1 LSTSLPT
8 AERRGGL
15 ANVVDIIIAPNA
27 AFDRI
32 RQVPVWGWAFLVA
45 TLLGIAGALLA
56 GPAVQHAI
64 DTSMPATLA
73 ANEGIAKL
81 PPDQQQ
87 KQIAAFV
94 SLYKNI
100 AKFTWII
107 TPVWIILLGLIQGVV
122 MLIANAAGRG
132 SGTFKHYF
140 ALSITVAVVGFGLSS
155 LVLGVIVAVR
165 GADSF
170 DSTTAVQ
177 SAVPSLG
184 LLAPGMK
191 GALAGF
197 LGAFNVFVLWATA
210 LLALGMERVGRI
222 SRGPAWATAIIMLLL
237 TACFAAY
244 GAKQNG

>member
-1 LSTSLPT
+1 MSTSLPT

-45 TLLGIAGALLA
+45 ALLAIAGALLA

-64 DTSMPATLA
+64 ETGMPATLA
-73 ANEGIAKL
+73 ANENIAKL

-100 AKFTWII
+100 AKFSWIL
-107 TPVWIILLGLIQGVV
+107 TPVWLLLIGLIQGVV

-132 SGTFKHYF
+132 TGTFKQYF
-140 ALSITVAVVGFGLSS
+140 ALSITVAVVGIGLSS

-170 DSTTAVQ
+170 ETTTAVQ
-177 SAVPSLG
+177 SAIPSLG
-184 LLAPGMK
+184 LLAPGAK
-191 GALAGF
+191 GALGGF
-197 LGAFNVFVLWATA
+197 LGSLNVFVLWATA
-210 LLALGMERVGRI
+210 LLALGMERIGRI
-222 SRGPAWATAIIMLLL
+222 ARGPAWATAIIMLLL
-237 TACFAAY
+237 TACLAAY

>member
-1 LSTSLPT
+1 VPT
-8 AERRGGL
+8 VERRSGL
-15 ANVVDIIIAPNA
+15 ANVVDIIIAPNS

-45 TLLGIAGALLA
+45 TLLGIAGALLV
-56 GPAVQHAI
+56 GPAIQHAI
-64 DTSMPATLA
+64 ETGMPAMLA
-73 ANEGIAKL
+73 ANENIAKL

-87 KQIAAFV
+87 KQIAGFM

-100 AKFTWII
+100 AKFSWIL
-107 TPVWIILLGLIQGVV
+107 TPVWILIVGLIQGVV

-132 SGTFKHYF
+132 TGTFKHYF
-140 ALSITVAVVGFGLSS
+140 ALSITVAIVGFGLNS
-155 LVLGVIVAVR
+155 LIMGLIVTLR
-165 GADSF
+165 GAASF
-170 DSTTAVQ
+170 ETTTAVQ
-177 SAVPSLG
+177 GAVPSLG
-184 LLAPGMK
+184 LLAPGLK

-197 LGAFNVFVLWATA
+197 LGGFNVFALWATA